1 METHFLPLRPHSCI
15 FHICQCSRGHGSL
28 LYVADR
34 NYLFYL
40 SCVLFRYQY
49 DPGHE
54 LILPLIIV
62 MLSSNSDCYRY
73 IQYAAQQAVKAAER
87 LNLQS

>member
-1 METHFLPLRPHSCI
+1 METHFLPLHLHSCI
-15 FHICQCSRGHGSL
+15 FYICQCSRGHASL
-28 LYVADR
+28 LYVVDR

-40 SCVLFRYQY
+40 SCALYQY
-49 DPGHE
+49 DPGHG
-54 LILPLIIV
+54 LILTLIIIV

>member
-1 METHFLPLRPHSCI
+1 MAHFFMLLTEIIYFILVVFCFVINMTR
-15 FHICQCSRGHGSL
+15 SR
-28 LYVADR
+28 A
-34 NYLFYL
+34 
-40 SCVLFRYQY
+40 
-49 DPGHE
+49 
-54 LILPLIIV
+54 LIIIV